1 MKQGLLRKLKTDGT
15 RWLPMFLENTNSDS
29 SYHGNKQKAWQQIES
44 MENRC
49 TCNFQSILQ

>member
-29 SYHGNKQKAWQQIES
+29 SYHGNKQKAWKIDVPVTFRVFLS
-44 MENRC
+44 
-49 TCNFQSILQ
+49 SP